1 MARTTFKISFLVL
14 SFFKVCNGQG
24 LFDIARHFC
33 LELFGV
39 DNFSCLE
46 EPAPGSACFPLDFLC
61 NGVNDCIDGA
71 DEGNTLVSSSL
82 CCDPLFISGENTYT
96 GFWGM
101 LMFFSVCSI
110 THNNCIRVPMQG
122 THTLLCM
129 CVEAGYTTV
138 ITGLIVLE
146 HVRK

>member
-24 LFDIARHFC
+24 FSDISQNFCQLF
-33 LELFGV
+33 FGV

-46 EPAPGSACFPLDFLC
+46 EPAPGSACFSLDFLC

-71 DEGNTLVSSSL
+71 DEGNILVSNSSSL
-82 CCDPLFISGENTYT
+82 FCDPGGPFISGENTYT

-101 LMFFSVCSI
+101 LIFILSI
-110 THNNCIRVPMQG
+110 PSLINRVP
-122 THTLLCM
+122 HAENLYPALC
-129 CVEAGYTTV
+129 
-138 ITGLIVLE
+138 
-146 HVRK
+146 VRAL